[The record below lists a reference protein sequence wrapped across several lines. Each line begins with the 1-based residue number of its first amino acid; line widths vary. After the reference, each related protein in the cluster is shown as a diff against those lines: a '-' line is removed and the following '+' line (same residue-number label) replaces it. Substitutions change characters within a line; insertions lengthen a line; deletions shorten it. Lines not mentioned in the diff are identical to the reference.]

1 MKDICGCCEG
11 LEKAVPLSTANRP
24 YLDALSYRV
33 GTHATFLETMVANLT
48 DHSLDIL
55 SNTGERIRP
64 LQELTVRGSDDPSI
78 AILDAWA
85 VVADVLTFYQERIA
99 NEGYLRTATERRSIL
114 ELAKLVG
121 YSLRPGVSASV
132 FLAFNLEKGYNL
144 TIDPGMRVQTLPG
157 PGELPQS
164 FETSEPLEAREVWN
178 SLGVRTTKPQY
189 INRINADPEEA
200 GMEAINKVFLSG
212 ISASLNPNDPLLMVF
227 DPIIPI
233 AVFRQVESAE
243 LQPAKN
249 RTMVKLQTPAGEGE
263 QKISSVSPD
272 DLSVPLSKPVS
283 RLQTPAGEG
292 EQGISIVSL
301 DDLDLLASLSK
312 PASRPPATPRR
323 LARSIEQSFGSA
335 SDIGPQLLTALN
347 LPLKHN
353 LYAAWVGAKVVEDS
367 DMKSLD
373 ALRVKAR
380 PFGHNAPLKPI
391 YDDGCVPIGHEEWPL
406 TETVTASVSITASQ
420 IVVASSGLAARAVAS
435 TVNIVPVPVLFSV
448 KRGAKIQSRLV
459 WMSPGMLLTNPT
471 INLGDEVVRITLTP
485 GIRFINLLEGTS
497 NVDVYANGIKVLEN
511 VPFASEKIVLQ
522 FVLMPPIDGT
532 ELKLQVTE
540 AGESIK
546 NSLITRDIAIDEG
559 KAYTIVAL
567 GKDKKRRLTVLAD
580 ELPASAD
587 EATVHFV
594 HASIGTPQV
603 NFSIDR
609 EGNVLASEKGISFA
623 GSISIITSPGKAD
636 WTIEETKTKENIH
649 NGSLVLGAGGIYI
662 VLLAPTSENDH
673 TSVAINADI
682 SLSDKTPLLLKS
694 ILSIDFTA
702 LERKFKL
709 SLEKGTND
717 YPLVNVRVLSG
728 GATILRD
735 SLSVQDILE
744 RSIGGHRI
752 RVEYYSP
759 NCLISDESPIPLSQ
773 DQKYIVALE
782 SKFDEIL
789 PGSLAVIEK
798 ATIRP
803 PEVERTIARVLEVQT
818 VSKADFGITGDV
830 TQLILDRPWLTDSD
844 TTLASLRNT
853 VVYAQNEPLDISD
866 EEIDPVEGAVCG
878 DAIELDGLYDG
889 LKSGRWL
896 IVSGERTDVPA
907 TSGVMASELAM
918 LASVTQGVQNL
929 PEDEDDGEDQRYL
942 PGDKTHTFIK
952 LAEKLAYCYKLDTVK
967 IYANVAKA
975 THGETR
981 NEVLGS
987 GDASRDFQKFQ
998 LRQSPLTYLA
1008 AATPAGAE
1016 STLQVRVDDLLWHEI
1031 DSLAESEPT
1040 DRSYITASD
1049 DESKTK
1055 VIFGNGERGSRL
1067 PTRAENVRAVY
1078 RSGIGKPGNA
1088 RAGQISLLATRPL
1101 GVKSVINP
1109 LPATGGADR
1118 EDRDQARRNV
1128 PLAVLALDRLVSV
1141 QDYADFSR
1149 TFAGIGKAMAAE
1161 LSDERRRV
1169 VFITIAGT
1177 EDIPIDYHSDLY
1189 VNLLSALHKLGDPH
1203 LQIRVETRELLLL
1216 VISAKVR
1223 VKSDYL
1229 WDKVEPLIKAELLDT
1244 FSFERRDL
1252 GQDVLPSEVI
1262 GAIQGVK
1269 GVDYVDVD
1277 VIAGIPEK
1285 KLDDGVRRIL
1295 TPEEML
1301 SEVKK
1306 ALEEGT
1312 GPLHRVSVNLA
1323 GKEEDGLFR
1332 PDQIAYLTPDVPDT
1346 LILTELKE

>member
-11 LEKAVPLSTANRP
+11 LEKVVPLSTANRP
-24 YLDALSYRV
+24 YLDALTYRV

-132 FLAFNLEKGYNL
+132 FLAFNLEKGYDL
-144 TIDPGMRVQTLPG
+144 TIDPGMRAQTLPG

-178 SLGVRTTKPQY
+178 SLGARTTKPQY
-189 INRINADPEEA
+189 INRINADPEKP
-200 GMEAINKVFLSG
+200 GIEAINKVFLSG

-227 DPIIPI
+227 DPISPD

-249 RTMVKLQTPAGEGE
+249 RTMVKLQTLSGEGE
-263 QKISSVSPD
+263 QGISTVSPD

-301 DDLDLLASLSK
+301 DDLGLLASLSK

-335 SDIGPQLLTALN
+335 SDIGPQLLTTLN

-367 DMKSLD
+367 EMKSLD

-380 PFGHNAPLKPI
+380 PFGHNAPLRPI
-391 YDDGCVPIGHEEWPL
+391 YDDGCVPIGYEEWPL
-406 TETVTASVSITASQ
+406 TETATASVSIPASQ
-420 IVVASSGLAARAVAS
+420 IVAASSRLAERAVVS
-435 TVNIVPVPVLFSV
+435 TVSTVRVPVLFSIR
-448 KRGAKIQSRLV
+448 RGAQIQSKRV
-459 WMSPGMLLTNPT
+459 TMSPGMLQTNPT
-471 INLGDEVVRITLTP
+471 INLGDQDVRVILTP
-485 GIRFINLLEGTS
+485 GIRFINALKGTS
-497 NVDVYANGIKVLEN
+497 EVDVYANGIKVLEN
-511 VPFASEKIVLQ
+511 VPFGMDNINKLEFALI
-522 FVLMPPIDGT
+522 PPIDGKKLM
-532 ELKLQVTE
+532 LKITE
-540 AGESIK
+540 AGREDPLYEQK
-546 NSLITRDIAIDEG
+546 VAIEEG
-559 KAYTIVAL
+559 NAYTIVAL
-567 GKDKKRRLTVLAD
+567 GKDPKRSLTVLAD

-587 EATVHFV
+587 KATIHFV
-594 HASIGTPQV
+594 HACPDIKRV
-603 NFSIDR
+603 NFSVNDSI
-609 EGNVLASEKGISFA
+609 VASEDGIPF
-623 GSISIITSPGKAD
+623 GNDRVVMTSPGKACWAID
-636 WTIEETKTKENIH
+636 DTESGDKLGSGCLKT
-649 NGSLVLGAGGIYI
+649 LGAGDIYV
-662 VLLAPTSENDH
+662 VLLAAKSERDEATPVSIANISDQTS
-673 TSVAINADI
+673 
-682 SLSDKTPLLLKS
+682 LLLKS

-717 YPLVNVRVLSG
+717 SPLVNVRVLTG
-728 GATILRD
+728 GAKILSD

-744 RSIGGHRI
+744 RSINGHKI

-759 NCLISDESPIPLSQ
+759 NYLISDESPIPLSQ
-773 DQKYIVALE
+773 DQKNIVALE

-798 ATIRP
+798 ATTNP
-803 PEVERTIARVLEVQT
+803 PERTIARVLEVQT

-830 TQLILDRPWLTDSD
+830 TQLTLDRPWLADSD

-929 PEDEDDGEDQRYL
+929 PEDGGEDQHYL

-952 LAEKLAYCYKLDTVK
+952 LAKKLAYCYKLDTVK

-987 GDASRDFQKFQ
+987 GDASRAFQKFQ

-1016 STLQVRVDDLLWHEI
+1016 STLQVSVDDLLWHEI

-1118 EDRDQARRNV
+1118 ENRDQARRNV

-1149 TFAGIGKAMAAE
+1149 TFAGIGKARAAE
-1161 LSDERRRV
+1161 LSDGRRRV
-1169 VFITIAGT
+1169 VFVTIAGA

-1203 LQIRVETRELLLL
+1203 LQIRVETRELMLL

-1252 GQDVLPSEVI
+1252 GQDVLLSEVI
-1262 GAIQGVK
+1262 SAIQGVQ

-1285 KLDDGVRRIL
+1285 ILDKDKGVRRIL

-1306 ALEEGT
+1306 VLEEGT
-1312 GPLHRVSVNLA
+1312 GPLHRISVNLA
-1323 GKEEDGLFR
+1323 GKEAEGLFR